1 MAEHGMK
8 TLDIICPGFAVDCL
22 ETLEEITVEN
32 QHLFQQAGG
41 SELRY
46 ISALNDEPG
55 HVAALSAV
63 LDISGA
69 RS

>member
-1 MAEHGMK
+1 MK
-8 TLDIICPGFAVDCL
+8 ALDELKAALEAVRDGFD
-22 ETLEEITVEN
+22 
-32 QHLFQQAGG
+32 AGG